1 MMLTKIQLRPASV
14 MAHLM
19 ENEVTLFNTACL
31 YDFVPPRETQA
42 QSESILPSKSAR
54 PALPAVTAISPMMPM
69 QTFNSLTRSHA
80 ASNMMHTLIANAS
93 AMPLS
98 LKERPI
104 MASTSLQETIRLAPT
119 PPNGSKALH
128 MPQGNARNVVY
139 IQDKH
144 QLLREKPNQQ
154 SYHLNQ
160 TSMSSMQFPN
170 PLNMQWHSHQGPQS
184 VSGMASASD
193 GDICGDRHTN
203 YGMVMTVN
211 VSDSES
217 EYGAD
222 RMSVAASSAISSSHV
237 SS

>member
-14 MAHLM
+14 MAHLT
-19 ENEVTLFNTACL
+19 ENKVTLFNTAHP

-42 QSESILPSKSAR
+42 QSESISPSKSAC
-54 PALPAVTAISPMMPM
+54 PAVPAVTAISPMTPT
-69 QTFNSLTRSHA
+69 QTFNSPTRSHA
-80 ASNMMHTLIANAS
+80 ASHMMSPFIANAS
-93 AMPLS
+93 TTPLS

-128 MPQGNARNVVY
+128 MPQGNVRNVVY
-139 IQDKH
+139 IQNKC

-170 PLNMQWHSHQGPQS
+170 PLNIQQHSHQGPQS
-184 VSGMASASD
+184 VSGVASASD
-193 GDICGDRHTN
+193 SDICGDRHT
-203 YGMVMTVN
+203 
-211 VSDSES
+211 
-217 EYGAD
+217 
-222 RMSVAASSAISSSHV
+222 
-237 SS
+237 